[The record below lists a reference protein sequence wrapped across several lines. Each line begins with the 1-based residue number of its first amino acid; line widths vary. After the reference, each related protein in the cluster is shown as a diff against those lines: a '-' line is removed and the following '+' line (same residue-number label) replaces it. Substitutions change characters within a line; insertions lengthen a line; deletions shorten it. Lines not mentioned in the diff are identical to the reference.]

1 MGAAAGLLLVSLTHT
16 QVHLPEV
23 IEMIDFGTLMLLFS
37 MMVNVH
43 FLAETG
49 FFQVRQT
56 LRWPRSW
63 ANSSLL

>member
-1 MGAAAGLLLVSLTHT
+1 M
-16 QVHLPEV
+16 HLPEV